1 METLMLGQPPRELD
15 HKEPLRRTF
24 LLFLLMARCLRC
36 PSGLCDP
43 FPTMVPWHHNGPD
56 IFDGIEVRV
65 VAGRALLLHAM
76 PLQPSR
82 VPKKIEIAIIPNKP
96 SIFDLKFVFAI
107 SDLFFNLRKQK
118 KPPCWLTRP
127 WGMGCPPAEAT
138 PCVIETAQPQLP
150 SWGLG
155 EGGGSASTLL
165 PDSPNVPASEQHP
178 PGVTERH
185 PDGQTSGHCG
195 VVAPW
200 WERGYTSR
208 DGQRDVVQAP

>member
-1 METLMLGQPPRELD
+1 MTRPPPQGQLSNHQMVLHYTGVISSCVCKREQMLLHGNLD
-15 HKEPLRRTF
+15 AWAASKRARNHKEPLRRTF

-65 VAGRALLLHAM
+65 VAGRALLLRVM

-118 KPPCWLTRP
+118 KPPCWLARP
-127 WGMGCPPAEAT
+127 LGDG
-138 PCVIETAQPQLP
+138 VP
-150 SWGLG
+150 SG
-155 EGGGSASTLL
+155 
-165 PDSPNVPASEQHP
+165 
-178 PGVTERH
+178 
-185 PDGQTSGHCG
+185 
-195 VVAPW
+195 
-200 WERGYTSR
+200 
-208 DGQRDVVQAP
+208 